1 MSRVISAPRQ
11 MRSDSNKIIDG
22 KWPLIIQAISA
33 NPGIGGS
40 KLYKQFGIGIRS
52 LAAFNQ
58 LCAERN
64 IRDLRRTV
72 KEKKITPKQSSIQLT
87 EKAIELFK
95 KEREDKGYLFLGR
108 MGEMVEKNMKTLEK
122 QAVRIDEGD
131 DDYVDSMMPVH
142 LDNLT
147 KINKIGSSVYGLDRE
162 ATVEDKQ
169 KLQLN
174 VIMHFDPRQAKMKAA
189 SGIII
194 DQ

>member
-1 MSRVISAPRQ
+1 
-11 MRSDSNKIIDG
+11 
-22 KWPLIIQAISA
+22 
-33 NPGIGGS
+33 
-40 KLYKQFGIGIRS
+40 
-52 LAAFNQ
+52 
-58 LCAERN
+58 
-64 IRDLRRTV
+64 
-72 KEKKITPKQSSIQLT
+72 
-87 EKAIELFK
+87 
-95 KEREDKGYLFLGR
+95 